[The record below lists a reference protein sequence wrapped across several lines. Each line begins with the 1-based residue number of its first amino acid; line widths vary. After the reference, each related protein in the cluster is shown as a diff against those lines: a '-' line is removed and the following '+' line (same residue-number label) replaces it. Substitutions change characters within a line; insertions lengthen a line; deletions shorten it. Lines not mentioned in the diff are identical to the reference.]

1 MKRIGKS
8 DRVKETVQK
17 RAYIP
22 GVARNRSVVRPWR
35 LAAPSG
41 CAAKCGGLFGL
52 GALLPSSVIPR
63 GARQTHSRITRRKLT
78 AEPLSLRH

>member
-22 GVARNRSVVRPWR
+22 GVVRKPW
-35 LAAPSG
+35 LAAHRVG
-41 CAAKCGGLFGL
+41 AAKCGGLFGL